1 MPDFFIFHSLMALRF
16 SILVSIHSYQM
27 ALSYNR
33 KRAQI
38 SSEKS
43 KDKNDLKE
51 IEIEQL
57 KPRVFE
63 QKSKRYMPK

>member
-1 MPDFFIFHSLMALRF
+1 
-16 SILVSIHSYQM
+16 M
-27 ALSYNR
+27 ALSCNR
-33 KRAQI
+33 KRAKI

-51 IEIEQL
+51 IEKEQL

>member
-1 MPDFFIFHSLMALRF
+1 
-16 SILVSIHSYQM
+16 M
-27 ALSYNR
+27 ALSCNR
-33 KRAQI
+33 KRAKI

-43 KDKNDLKE
+43 KEKNDLKE